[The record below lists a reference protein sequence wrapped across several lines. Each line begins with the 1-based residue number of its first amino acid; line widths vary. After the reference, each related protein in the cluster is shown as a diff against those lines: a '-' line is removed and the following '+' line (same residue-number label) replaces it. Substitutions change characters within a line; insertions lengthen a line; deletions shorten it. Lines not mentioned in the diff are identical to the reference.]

1 MIKMANLMILVF
13 LLALIHPMVFSHC
26 EIPCGIYNDEMRIQ
40 MISEHITT
48 IEKAMK
54 QVQELSKEDPKNFN
68 QIVRWIVN
76 KEKHAEEIQHVVSQ
90 YFLTQRIKVPDEN
103 DAEAMARY
111 QKQLSLCHS
120 LLVYAMKTKQTTD
133 LTNVE
138 KLKSL
143 LHEFEHAYLGKKD

>member
-1 MIKMANLMILVF
+1 MILVF
-13 LLALIHPMVFSHC
+13 FLALIHPMVFSHC
-26 EIPCGIYNDEMRIQ
+26 ELPCGIYNDEMRIQ
-40 MISEHITT
+40 MIAENITT

-76 KEKHAEEIQHVVSQ
+76 KEKHAEEIQHIVSQ

-111 QKQLSLCHS
+111 QKQLSLCHN

-133 LTNVE
+133 LANVE

-143 LHEFEHAYLGKKD
+143 LHEFEHAYFGKKD

>member
-1 MIKMANLMILVF
+1 
-13 LLALIHPMVFSHC
+13 MVFSHC
-26 EIPCGIYNDEMRIQ
+26 ELPCGIYNDEMRIQ
-40 MISEHITT
+40 MIAENIIT
-48 IEKAMK
+48 IEKAVK

-76 KEKHAEEIQHVVSQ
+76 KEKHAEEIQHIVSQ

-103 DAEAMARY
+103 DAEAMTRY
-111 QKQLSLCHS
+111 QKQLSLCHN

-138 KLKSL
+138 KLKTL
-143 LHEFEHAYLGKKD
+143 LHEFEHAFFGKKD

>member
-1 MIKMANLMILVF
+1 MIKMANFMLLVF
-13 LLALIHPMVFSHC
+13 SLVLFQSMAFSHC

-40 MISEHITT
+40 MIAEHITT

-54 QVQELSKEDPKNFN
+54 QVQELSKENPKNFN

-76 KEKHAEEIQHVVSQ
+76 KEKHAEEIQHIVSQ

-103 DAEAMARY
+103 DESAQASY
-111 QKQLSLCHS
+111 TKKISLCHS

-133 LTNVE
+133 LIHTE

-143 LHEFEHAYLGKKD
+143 LHDFEHAYFDK

>member
-1 MIKMANLMILVF
+1 MILVF